1 MNPTDGD
8 AMDLLRPVSHGPGP
22 VDADKVAALRAALE
36 AGRLR
41 LDPQLVAVRLL
52 GWERL
57 LTRT

>member
-1 MNPTDGD
+1 MDSNDGD
-8 AMDLLRPVSHGPGP
+8 AMDPLHPASRGPEP
-22 VDADKVAALRAALE
+22 VDAEKVATLRAALE

>member
-1 MNPTDGD
+1 MDSTDGD
-8 AMDLLRPVSHGPGP
+8 AMDPLPPASPGPEP
-22 VDADKVAALRAALE
+22 VDAEKVAALRAAFE